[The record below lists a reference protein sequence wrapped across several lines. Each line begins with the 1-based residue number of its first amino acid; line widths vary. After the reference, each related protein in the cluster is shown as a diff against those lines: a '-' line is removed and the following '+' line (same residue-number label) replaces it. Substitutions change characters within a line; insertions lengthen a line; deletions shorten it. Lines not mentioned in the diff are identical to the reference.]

1 MQNNNQININQGN
14 TTLNNDENHNHIKL
28 TSMKIAHSNIN
39 GLRNKIDDISVNLSE
54 YDIICVSETKLN
66 EHFQTTNLLIDS
78 YHNPIRKDRNINN
91 GGGLLIY
98 IKNNIFYRHRPD
110 LESADVENIW
120 VEIRSLKNK
129 YLIGHFYRPPNATV
143 DFWDKF
149 DSTIEK
155 ASEENLDLIIL
166 GDLNH
171 DILKT
176 KSNSP
181 LLRILS
187 KYNLQNM
194 INEPTRV
201 TNATSTC
208 IDLLFTNHESIIS
221 DLKVLPPFNSDHST
235 ITAEI
240 TYKTYKAQAY
250 KKTIW
255 KYDEADK
262 NLIEEKFESQDWSFI
277 NGNDINLINET
288 FSNKIMELADQSIPK
303 VNFTYRPNDK
313 PWMNSNIRRTM
324 RQRDRLYLK
333 AKNKNTELSWS
344 NYRNKRNE
352 VVEMIRNAKKSYIS
366 NLQTKILILVFRP
379 KLGTELPTK

>member
-1 MQNNNQININQGN
+1 MP
-14 TTLNNDENHNHIKL
+14 

-176 KSNSP
+176 NSNSP

-201 TNATSTC
+201 TNTTSTC

-221 DLKVLPPFNSDHST
+221 DLKV
-235 ITAEI
+235 
-240 TYKTYKAQAY
+240 
-250 KKTIW
+250 
-255 KYDEADK
+255 
-262 NLIEEKFESQDWSFI
+262 
-277 NGNDINLINET
+277 
-288 FSNKIMELADQSIPK
+288 
-303 VNFTYRPNDK
+303 
-313 PWMNSNIRRTM
+313 
-324 RQRDRLYLK
+324 
-333 AKNKNTELSWS
+333 
-344 NYRNKRNE
+344 
-352 VVEMIRNAKKSYIS
+352 
-366 NLQTKILILVFRP
+366 
-379 KLGTELPTK
+379 

>member
-176 KSNSP
+176 NSNSP

-201 TNATSTC
+201 TNTTSTC

-255 KYDEADK
+255 
-262 NLIEEKFESQDWSFI
+262 
-277 NGNDINLINET
+277 T
-288 FSNKIMELADQSIPK
+288 
-303 VNFTYRPNDK
+303 
-313 PWMNSNIRRTM
+313 
-324 RQRDRLYLK
+324 
-333 AKNKNTELSWS
+333 
-344 NYRNKRNE
+344 
-352 VVEMIRNAKKSYIS
+352 
-366 NLQTKILILVFRP
+366 
-379 KLGTELPTK
+379 